1 MQSDKYLHIIEVL
14 SDIIIEDK
22 KELKKLKRKIE
33 RIEQYIDFYTDDQ
46 ISDEDYKEV
55 I

>member
-1 MQSDKYLHIIEVL
+1 MESKYLTIIEVL

-22 KELKKLKRKIE
+22 KELKKLKQKIE
-33 RIEQYIDFYTDDQ
+33 RIEQYIEFYTDEHV
-46 ISDEDYKEV
+46 SENDYKDV

>member
-1 MQSDKYLHIIEVL
+1 MESKYLTIIEVL

-22 KELKKLKRKIE
+22 KELKKLKQKIE
-33 RIEQYIDFYTDDQ
+33 RIEQYIDFYTDSD
-46 ISDEDYKEV
+46 ISENDYKEV